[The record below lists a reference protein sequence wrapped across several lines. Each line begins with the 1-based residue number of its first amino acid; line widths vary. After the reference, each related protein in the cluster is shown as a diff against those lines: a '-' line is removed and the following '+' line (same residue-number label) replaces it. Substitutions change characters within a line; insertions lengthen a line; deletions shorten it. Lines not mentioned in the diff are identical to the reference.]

1 MKLKALLALTA
12 ALSFGGALAQDAPAP
27 VAPAIT
33 DVPAGHWAK
42 DAVDE
47 LVARR
52 IIIGFPDGT
61 FRGSENL
68 TRYQAAVMIQ
78 RLLEQM
84 AAGNATVPAD
94 MMTTLQN
101 AVQELASDLA
111 ALGVRVADLEDNGVA
126 RDDFAALED
135 RVSGFDDN
143 IGDLTSR
150 VEALEGMTPPDAVD
164 LTDVTDRLTAL
175 EDSQAAQDDTLTD
188 HEDRIAALEDTVANL
203 NIPDAVDLTD
213 VTDRISAL
221 EDSQSAQ
228 DDTLADVDSRLG
240 VLEESQTAQDNLIA
254 DLDSRLGTA
263 EASLDEVRAGLDD
276 NTAVDADL
284 QAAIDELRD
293 GLDATT
299 TASDTALAQARDL
312 QDALDALTER
322 TDTLEGNFSD
332 LSASVESNT
341 SSITALN
348 DLTVLLNQDILDLQD
363 QVAAILA
370 GIEDTNAANA
380 AQFDAVNGSIADL
393 SSSVDQRFDDFQ
405 ADVDSRFDSVY
416 TELDGLRAFDD
427 VIRRDVDVLTG
438 RVTVNETQIGDLNN
452 KVTGIDT
459 RLTTLEN
466 NVGFTIGGSLT
477 FNYYQSGLNGRDFDI
492 DRIIPGTKFSTGS
505 SVNGD
510 GNANGS
516 APADYA
522 DLGRPSVT
530 GTTDAP
536 SDLDQLY
543 GFARGPKDGA
553 RSVEGK
559 ATVSLAFQVNFKN
572 KALSGNS
579 ADVNKLAS
587 ANDGF
592 NVQQVSGEFGLAN
605 FDTSNGITGDG
616 TYNLGNLSFYV
627 KNVSTN
633 FTVGGAPVTLNFGLS
648 PKVQLSDYVFDN
660 NKTSRGPGIVATIDG
675 STVAG
680 IGGLAPKIT
689 AVYGS
694 KNGADADFG
703 YFAGARA
710 EITVAG
716 LNAGL
721 NFAREGG
728 DGISPVGQ
736 AFNAT
741 NGQTT
746 VYGADLKGTNVLG
759 TGFGVRSEYAM
770 SSSTLAGSTGQSA
783 FYVKLNGALGP
794 ITLEDL
800 NYRTISAG
808 YDKKAAISEADPA
821 DGDNGSSAPY
831 SKNQT
836 GFGVAANVSLAGF
849 KVRGYYDMKT
859 DYNNI
864 TGANND
870 DVTKYGVSA
879 SGSLG
884 PVTVGAYYDA
894 KSDLGTAAQKPN
906 SGTKVGGNAS
916 VGTIAGFTVSASTD
930 LVTIDGQTVDV
941 DGQKYLSD
949 PGVSTNFKVGIAHN
963 GASADALIKG
973 LNLDASYTAAD
984 ANYSKTTLTAGGDY
998 TLATGGFTFKP
1009 SARYTAVADSDGVS
1023 GFDGVNAAS
1032 PTDTY
1037 TRVAAGLIAS
1047 TPVLD
1052 LPLKPSL
1059 EGRVNYYNTAHT
1071 NAAASVNGT
1080 TPGNFTASEL
1090 GFQVTARLNEF
1101 LFPKSSFAASYG
1113 AYNGVNRFY
1122 RGFLNKD
1129 NTGQFQDRNLANSN
1143 APVNLSGYYL
1153 EWNLLDVNVS
1163 FGDFTLS
1170 GTQGGVAETNRAQA
1184 FRINYKLSF

>member
-12 ALSFGGALAQDAPAP
+12 ALSFGGALAQDATAPQP

-84 AAGNATVPAD
+84 AAGTATVPPE

-143 IGDLTSR
+143 LSDLTSR
-150 VEALEGMTPPDAVD
+150 VEALEGATPPTNPDGTVD
-164 LTDVTDRLTAL
+164 LTPIEDRLTAL
-175 EDSQAAQDDTLTD
+175 EDSQSAQDDTLAD

-203 NIPDAVDLTD
+203 DIPEAFDATDLTD
-213 VTDRISAL
+213 RITAL
-221 EDSQSAQ
+221 EDSQATQ
-228 DDTLADVDSRLG
+228 DDTLADVDGRLTALEDG
-240 VLEESQTAQDNLIA
+240 QSALQDGQSALEESQTAQDDLIA
-254 DLDSRLGTA
+254 DLDSRLGDA

-322 TDTLEGNFSD
+322 TDTLEGDFSD

-363 QVAAILA
+363 QVAAIMA

-380 AQFDAVNGSIADL
+380 AQFDALGGQIADL

-477 FNYYQSGLNGRDFDI
+477 FNYYQSGLSGRDFDI

-516 APADYA
+516 SPVDYS

-530 GTTDAP
+530 GNTDAP
-536 SDLDQLY
+536 SDLTSLY
-543 GFARGPKDGA
+543 GFATANNFTYTIKKADGTTRTVTGETA
-553 RSVEGK
+553 SPAAGVVAAGESLVSVANRSVEGK
-559 ATVSLAFQVNFKN
+559 ATVSLSFQVNFKN
-572 KALSGNS
+572 KVLSGNS
-579 ADVNKLAS
+579 ADVNKLAA

-616 TYNLGNLSFYV
+616 TYNLGSLSFYV
-627 KNVSTN
+627 KNVTTN
-633 FTVGGAPVTLNFGLS
+633 FTVGGAPISLSFGLS
-648 PKVQLSDYVFDN
+648 PKVQFSDYVFDN

-675 STVAG
+675 TSLPV
-680 IGGLAPKIT
+680 IGGAAPKIT

-694 KNGADADFG
+694 KNGADGDFG

-728 DGISPVGQ
+728 DGLSPVGQ
-736 AFNAT
+736 AFNTA

-746 VYGADLKGTNVLG
+746 VYSADLKGTNVLA

-770 SSSTLAGSTGQSA
+770 SSSTLAGSTAQSA

-836 GFGVAANVSLAGF
+836 GFGVAAIVSLAGF
-849 KVRGYYDMKT
+849 KVRGFFDQKT
-859 DYNNI
+859 DYNN
-864 TGANND
+864 
-870 DVTKYGVSA
+870 V
-879 SGSLG
+879 
-884 PVTVGAYYDA
+884 
-894 KSDLGTAAQKPN
+894 
-906 SGTKVGGNAS
+906 
-916 VGTIAGFTVSASTD
+916 
-930 LVTIDGQTVDV
+930 
-941 DGQKYLSD
+941 
-949 PGVSTNFKVGIAHN
+949 
-963 GASADALIKG
+963 
-973 LNLDASYTAAD
+973 
-984 ANYSKTTLTAGGDY
+984 
-998 TLATGGFTFKP
+998 
-1009 SARYTAVADSDGVS
+1009 
-1023 GFDGVNAAS
+1023 
-1032 PTDTY
+1032 
-1037 TRVAAGLIAS
+1037 
-1047 TPVLD
+1047 
-1052 LPLKPSL
+1052 
-1059 EGRVNYYNTAHT
+1059 
-1071 NAAASVNGT
+1071 
-1080 TPGNFTASEL
+1080 
-1090 GFQVTARLNEF
+1090 
-1101 LFPKSSFAASYG
+1101 
-1113 AYNGVNRFY
+1113 
-1122 RGFLNKD
+1122 
-1129 NTGQFQDRNLANSN
+1129 
-1143 APVNLSGYYL
+1143 
-1153 EWNLLDVNVS
+1153 
-1163 FGDFTLS
+1163 
-1170 GTQGGVAETNRAQA
+1170 
-1184 FRINYKLSF
+1184 